1 MLPFLVEQRIEKINC
16 VTTVEG
22 VYQFSYEVDQG
33 GGGICNHPD
42 SQIKACQEPGSPYID
57 NEVFLMTY
65 RKCLD
70 VSTSK
75 NQRKSSTDT
84 GHFLKGESIR
94 CKPNCVCWCEF
105 IFSESMQNLVFGNW
119 NWYLTLLYFVPCWAF
134 TQRCVTSV
142 WGHGLLWRMG

>member
-1 MLPFLVEQRIEKINC
+1 MFPSFVEQSIEKINC
-16 VTTVEG
+16 VTTFEG

-42 SQIKACQEPGSPYID
+42 SQIKACQEPGSSYVD

-75 NQRKSSTDT
+75 NERKSWADT
-84 GHFLKGESIR
+84 GHFAHERR
-94 CKPNCVCWCEF
+94 CKSDMN
-105 IFSESMQNLVFGNW
+105 
-119 NWYLTLLYFVPCWAF
+119 
-134 TQRCVTSV
+134 
-142 WGHGLLWRMG
+142 